1 MSIKKEHD
9 ASRPPGEEQKP
20 RGGEVDVTRWK
31 HRGKKR
37 KHRRK
42 KSLGFN
48 LFT

>member
-1 MSIKKEHD
+1 MAIRDNPSNT
-9 ASRPPGEEQKP
+9 PGEQEKP
-20 RGGEVDVTRWK
+20 REGVEPYEVTRWR

>member
-1 MSIKKEHD
+1 MAIKKEHD

-20 RGGEVDVTRWK
+20 RGGDVTRWK